1 MCVVLTYINM
11 YMCIIIPT
19 TWSQIH
25 TTVVPRACILYL
37 SDFLL
42 PVVTCSRTHALIA
55 IKTHTHTNT
64 HRLQDLTRR
73 IYTLSY
79 LKTMQSKSRE
89 TNISR

>member
-1 MCVVLTYINM
+1 M

-55 IKTHTHTNT
+55 IKTNT
-64 HRLQDLTRR
+64 HKHASFTRLDTAYL
-73 IYTLSY
+73 YTILF
-79 LKTMQSKSRE
+79 E
-89 TNISR
+89 NHAIEISRN